1 MLINSISGLFMNE
14 LFISLKKEIYDRL
27 DDSLDISDDSLYE
40 VIDECIYEAVAA
52 SRLSLSQRELLRK
65 RLYNSIKKL
74 DILQELIEDDDIT
87 EIMVNG
93 YNNIFI
99 EKNGRITRW
108 NRAFE
113 SEEKLA
119 DIAQRIAALSNKII
133 NESTPIVD
141 TRLPD
146 GSRIN
151 MVLPP
156 IAIDGPVITIRKF
169 YKTPMDIGRM
179 IQLGSIT
186 EEAAEYLNMLV
197 KARYNIFIS
206 GGTGSGK
213 TTFLNALS
221 NFIPKDERVITIE
234 DSAELQIQGV
244 GNLVRLEV
252 RKSNMECDNEVSI
265 RDLIR
270 SSLRMRPDRIIVGET
285 RGEEALDMLQA
296 MGTGHDGSLSTGHSN
311 SSKDMLTRLR
321 TMVLMGI
328 DMPAEAI
335 DRQIASAID
344 IIVHLKRMRDKT
356 RKVWEITEVCG
367 YKNNEFELVPLYK
380 YVEEGEDKNGNI
392 IGTLKRQNNSL
403 KNTEKLEWS
412 KDTGTMQCKS

>member
-1 MLINSISGLFMNE
+1 
-14 LFISLKKEIYDRL
+14 
-27 DDSLDISDDSLYE
+27 
-40 VIDECIYEAVAA
+40 
-52 SRLSLSQRELLRK
+52 
-65 RLYNSIKKL
+65 
-74 DILQELIEDDDIT
+74 
-87 EIMVNG
+87 MV
-93 YNNIFI
+93 
-99 EKNGRITRW
+99 
-108 NRAFE
+108 
-113 SEEKLA
+113 
-119 DIAQRIAALSNKII
+119 
-133 NESTPIVD
+133 
-141 TRLPD
+141 
-146 GSRIN
+146 
-151 MVLPP
+151 
-156 IAIDGPVITIRKF
+156 
-169 YKTPMDIGRM
+169 
-179 IQLGSIT
+179 
-186 EEAAEYLNMLV
+186 
-197 KARYNIFIS
+197 
-206 GGTGSGK
+206 K

-344 IIVHLKRMRDKT
+344 IIVHLK
-356 RKVWEITEVCG
+356 
-367 YKNNEFELVPLYK
+367 KN
-380 YVEEGEDKNGNI
+380 EG
-392 IGTLKRQNNSL
+392 
-403 KNTEKLEWS
+403 
-412 KDTGTMQCKS
+412 

>member
-1 MLINSISGLFMNE
+1 MEE
-14 LFISLKKEIYDRL
+14 LFFELKQKVYEK
-27 DDSLDISDDSLYE
+27 LDINLDVSDEDLYK
-40 VIDECIYEAVAA
+40 VIDVCIYEI
-52 SRLSLSQRELLRK
+52 SQHRAISVHNRELLRQQ
-65 RLYNSIKKL
+65 LYNSIKRL
-74 DILQELIEDDDIT
+74 DILQELLEDDDIT
-87 EIMVNG
+87 EIMING
-93 YNNIFI
+93 YKDIFI
-99 EKNGRITRW
+99 EKKGRITKW
-108 NRAFE
+108 NKQFE
-113 SEEKLA
+113 SREKLE
-119 DIAQRIAALSNKII
+119 DIAQRIAAMSNKTI
-133 NESTPIVD
+133 NELS
-141 TRLPD
+141 
-146 GSRIN
+146 
-151 MVLPP
+151 P

-169 YKTPMDIGRM
+169 YDTPIDIDRL
-179 IQLGSIT
+179 IELGSIT
-186 EEAAEYLNMLV
+186 KEAADFLELLV
-197 KARYNIFIS
+197 KCRYNIFVS

-380 YVEEGEDKNGNI
+380 YVEEGEDKNGKI

>member
-1 MLINSISGLFMNE
+1 MLISSISGLFMNE

-27 DDSLDISDDSLYE
+27 DDSLDISDDSLYA
-40 VIDECIYEAVAA
+40 VIDECIYETVAA

-221 NFIPKDERVITIE
+221 NYIPKDERILTIE
-234 DSAELQIQGV
+234 DSAELQIAGV
-244 GNLVRLEV
+244 DNLVRLEV
-252 RKSNMECDNEVSI
+252 RRANMEGDNEITI
-265 RDLIR
+265 RDLIK

-296 MGTGHDGSLSTGHSN
+296 MGTGHDGSLSTGHAN
-311 SSKDMLTRLR
+311 SPKDMLVRLR
-321 TMVLMGI
+321 TMVLMGMS
-328 DMPAEAI
+328 MPAEAI

-344 IIVHLKRMRDKT
+344 IVVHLKRMRDRT
-356 RKVWEITEVCG
+356 RKVVEITEVG
-367 YKNNEFELVPLYK
+367 DYGEDGFELIPLFSF
-380 YVEEGEDKNGNI
+380 VEEGEDESGKI
-392 IGTLKRQNNSL
+392 IGKLKKTEARL
-403 KNTEKLEWS
+403 KNTGKFLS
-412 KDTGTMQCKS
+412 YIGGSAAKQA

>member
-1 MLINSISGLFMNE
+1 MEE
-14 LFISLKKEIYDRL
+14 LFFELKQKVYEK
-27 DDSLDISDDSLYE
+27 LDINLDVSDEALYK
-40 VIDECIYEAVAA
+40 VIDVCIYEI
-52 SRLSLSQRELLRK
+52 SQHRAISVHNRELLRQQ
-65 RLYNSIKKL
+65 LYNSIKRL
-74 DILQELIEDDDIT
+74 DILQELLEDDDIT
-87 EIMVNG
+87 EIMING
-93 YNNIFI
+93 YKDIFI
-99 EKNGRITRW
+99 EKKGRITKW
-108 NRAFE
+108 NKQFE
-113 SEEKLA
+113 SREKLE
-119 DIAQRIAALSNKII
+119 DIAQRIAAMSNKTI
-133 NESTPIVD
+133 NEAIPIVD
-141 TRLPD
+141 TRLAD
-146 GSRIN
+146 GSRVN
-151 MVLPP
+151 MVLSP

-169 YKTPMDIGRM
+169 YD
-179 IQLGSIT
+179 
-186 EEAAEYLNMLV
+186 V
-197 KARYNIFIS
+197 KCRYNIFVS

-380 YVEEGEDKNGNI
+380 YVEEGEDKNGKI